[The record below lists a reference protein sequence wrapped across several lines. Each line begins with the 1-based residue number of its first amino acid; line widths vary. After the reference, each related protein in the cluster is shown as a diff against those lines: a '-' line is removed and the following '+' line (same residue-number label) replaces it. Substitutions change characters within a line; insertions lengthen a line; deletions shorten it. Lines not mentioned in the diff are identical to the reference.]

1 MNRELVKSMKENIE
15 ALRCK
20 YFMLVILNEETN
32 YSEMIISQF
41 EYLEEKLNYI
51 LSVYDE
57 DMRLKNNKNIRI
69 LDICL
74 ANDLTAMEIA
84 YKQVIKEIE
93 VR

>member
-1 MNRELVKSMKENIE
+1 MNQELVKSMKENIE

-20 YFMLVILNEETN
+20 YFMLVVLNEETN

-41 EYLEEKLNYI
+41 EYLEQKLNYI
-51 LSVYDE
+51 SNAYDE

-84 YKQVIKEIE
+84 YNQVIEEIE
-93 VR
+93 IR